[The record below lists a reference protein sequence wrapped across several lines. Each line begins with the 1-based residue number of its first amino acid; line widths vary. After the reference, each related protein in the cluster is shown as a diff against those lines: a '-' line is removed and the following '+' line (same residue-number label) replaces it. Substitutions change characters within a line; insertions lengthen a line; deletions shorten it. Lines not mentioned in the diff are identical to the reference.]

1 MITNTDIWVI
11 RQLFE
16 RIGNEEID
24 SGEATKKLLEY
35 IDTYKENDKNIKE

>member
-16 RIGNEEID
+16 RIENEEID
-24 SGEATKKLLEY
+24 ANDATKKLEEY
-35 IDTYKENDKNIKE
+35 INTYKENDKNIKE